1 MITLNHPSYTATRI
15 HPHTSKADSERTQCR
30 RCGITFNTT
39 RRPKHD
45 RTHCRDC
52 KPYLNGEQR

>member
-1 MITLNHPSYTATRI
+1 MITISNPRITATQI
-15 HPHTSKADSERTQCR
+15 HPETPNYDFATCR
-30 RCGITFNTT
+30 RCGIQCVT
-39 RRPKHD
+39 RHRPKHD